1 MFIIFIVAVEQV
13 SIVDTHANENGQNT
27 FDHQCRNCL
36 SVEPWVEQVLITAS
50 GALVKLHHGGKIIE
64 VF

>member
-1 MFIIFIVAVEQV
+1 M
-13 SIVDTHANENGQNT
+13 DTHANENGQNM